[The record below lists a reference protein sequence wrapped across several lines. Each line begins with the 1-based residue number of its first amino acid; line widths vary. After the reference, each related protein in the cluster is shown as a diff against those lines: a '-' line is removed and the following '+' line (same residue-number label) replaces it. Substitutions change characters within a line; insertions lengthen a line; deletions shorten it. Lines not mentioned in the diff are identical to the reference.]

1 MSMNDELYSMT
12 MHELHRLLCKRE
24 VSSIEITKSVFKR
37 IAQVEGKV
45 HAYITLNQEL
55 ALQQAA
61 VADKK
66 IEKDKISSITG
77 IPLAIKDILCT
88 QGIKTTCGSKILEN
102 FVPPYDATVIK
113 KLKDQNV
120 VFVGK
125 ANMDEFAMG
134 SSTETSYFG
143 ITHNPWDLE
152 RVPGG
157 SSGGSAAAVA
167 ADECIA
173 ALGTDTGGSIRQ
185 PAACCGVVGFKPTY
199 GRVSRF
205 GLVAFASSLDQAGP
219 ITKDVKDTALLMNYI
234 CGFDPMDSTS
244 VNTEVP
250 DYTQYLKKDIKG
262 LTMGIPKEYFIE
274 GVDPV
279 VEKSVWTAIRELEK
293 QGAVLRDISLP
304 HTPFAVATYYL
315 IAPAEASSNL
325 ARYDAVKYGHRAS
338 GEKSLS
344 EMYEISRSEGF
355 GAEVKRRIML
365 GTYALSA
372 GYYDAYYKKASQ
384 VRTLIRQDFERAF
397 QLCDLIVTPT
407 TPTPAFKLGEKLDN
421 PLQMYLSDM
430 FTIPSS
436 LAGLPAI
443 ALPCSFSNEG
453 LPIGIQIIAN
463 LFEEGKILN
472 AAYCLEQHAN
482 LHHKKPSLS

>member
-1 MSMNDELYSMT
+1 
-12 MHELHRLLCKRE
+12 
-24 VSSIEITKSVFKR
+24 
-37 IAQVEGKV
+37 
-45 HAYITLNQEL
+45 
-55 ALQQAA
+55 
-61 VADKK
+61 
-66 IEKDKISSITG
+66 
-77 IPLAIKDILCT
+77 
-88 QGIKTTCGSKILEN
+88 
-102 FVPPYDATVIK
+102 
-113 KLKDQNV
+113 
-120 VFVGK
+120 
-125 ANMDEFAMG
+125 
-134 SSTETSYFG
+134 
-143 ITHNPWDLE
+143 
-152 RVPGG
+152 
-157 SSGGSAAAVA
+157 
-167 ADECIA
+167 
-173 ALGTDTGGSIRQ
+173 
-185 PAACCGVVGFKPTY
+185 
-199 GRVSRF
+199 
-205 GLVAFASSLDQAGP
+205 
-219 ITKDVKDTALLMNYI
+219 
-234 CGFDPMDSTS
+234 MDSTS
-244 VNTEVP
+244 VNTEIP
-250 DYTQYLKKDIKG
+250 DYTQYLKKDVKG

-325 ARYDAVKYGHRAS
+325 ARYDAVKYGYRAS
-338 GEKSLS
+338 GENSLS

-407 TPTPAFKLGEKLDN
+407 APTPAFKLGEKLDN